1 MGQLM
6 HVTEE
11 SYTRGSGQESIGGEH
26 DKLLCFLKPLH
37 KRIRHFGCAGR
48 ACPSV
53 SLADR

>member
-11 SYTRGSGQESIGGEH
+11 SYTRGSGQESSGGEH